1 MAEEVKKIRVF
12 ISSPSDLK
20 KERAAAL
27 KVINEL
33 NQTLCEGLGIMLFS
47 LTWEN
52 NTYPSVGEY
61 SQEVINNQI
70 GKYDIFVG
78 IMAYRFGTPTS
89 KAGSGTEE
97 EFNIAYENHENTQIM
112 FFFKDTPTKLSKE
125 IIEQYQK
132 VNEFK
137 NKIAKQGVY
146 YREFSKDFKSV
157 IRNCLTQYL
166 TDKYVKK
173 EEHISDAKETLKK
186 NQINSYFVKYHRRMQ
201 EKLSSISVLA
211 VPNSQ
216 FNLKDIYVSQSLEK
230 KVLFESEKEVIKIN
244 RFPEK
249 LIKRYNKILITDTA
263 GMGKSTILKYMF
275 LDLIDNKI
283 NGVGIPVFIE
293 LNRLNKNYTI
303 LNEIHEELNL
313 TKDIEKDLLLNY
325 IQKGGFIFFLD
336 GYDEISIADRIEV
349 TKDIQDFISMIGTEN
364 YYIMASRP
372 EESLASFRNFQSFI
386 IQPLTKNEAFELL
399 SKYDT
404 SKQKIISKEL
414 IKELNTGNYESINE
428 YLENP
433 LLASLLYT
441 SFNYK
446 AEIPLKKHQFYR
458 QVYDAL
464 YSNHKLVQGQKPHEK
479 RSKLDVDDFDR
490 VLRYVG
496 FDCLFNIGVQ
506 FDKDT
511 ILNSITMAK
520 DFCGNM
526 EFSESDLLN
535 DLLSSVPLFTRD
547 GTGFK
552 WAHKSLMEYFA
563 ARFIYCDAKEN
574 QDGILSE
581 IYNSDDISKYINML
595 DLYYDI
601 DPKGFSKNITL
612 PYCESYLSFYHNS
625 IVPSNISKDL
635 INRRISSLIWGKYAF
650 ALTSNKK
657 KDFKKQLFKQVE
669 FANLIIRRGIANHGI
684 RLFFTYDIPK
694 KNLFSLFKRKK
705 PNLFMRSG
713 FKYEKAEWLSII
725 VDSFERDKVFVVDE
739 KTGDD
744 NEEIYAAINDM
755 IIPNMWFNLDYQ
767 ACIKEVERI
776 NDEIAK
782 IKKFSLFPKHPT
794 NR

>member
-601 DPKGFSKNITL
+601 DPKGFSKNIIL
-612 PYCESYLSFYHNS
+612 PLCESYIEFYRGCNG
-625 IVPSNISKDL
+625 PSNIREELANQRITLLFLGKFGFGLSLKKKVVFEKNFLKEFKRDNSFLIERANGINIYFGYSIHVKSLDL
-635 INRRISSLIWGKYAF
+635 IRFYAIKNPKIIS
-650 ALTSNKK
+650 
-657 KDFKKQLFKQVE
+657 
-669 FANLIIRRGIANHGI
+669 H
-684 RLFFTYDIPK
+684 
-694 KNLFSLFKRKK
+694 KNLSPREDLW
-705 PNLFMRSG
+705 N
-713 FKYEKAEWLSII
+713 SII
-725 VDSFERDKVFVVDE
+725 TDNFELNKFYVVDM
-739 KTGDD
+739 KTGDNND
-744 NEEIYAAINDM
+744 ETYAAINEM
-755 IIPNMWFNLDYQ
+755 IGPRFLIDYQ